1 MVSKKGHHNRMIR
14 DIAFLIVLSL
24 SVGFMLGLLMAP
36 QSGAKS
42 RKTLLIKLKD
52 FLDKG
57 KFTLLEARVIGEGI
71 LEKSKERVEEV
82 SHRLKDKKES

>member
-71 LEKSKERVEEV
+71 LEKSKERVGEV

>member
-1 MVSKKGHHNRMIR
+1 MVSKKGHHNRIIR

-42 RKTLLIKLKD
+42 RRTLLIKLKD